1 MHSCSFAI
9 SSPGLVPVLRDIRT
23 MQRWEILRR
32 ARRGYTAA
40 QLAEESTSSLES
52 TQDSLDRLEA
62 VGLVVRQRASSRTGR
77 VCYRAPME
85 RLIVAFDRTSET
97 DRTLMQAMEGGM
109 REYSRS
115 VIDGAESVKRVNPQ
129 GSIAIHGVT
138 SVLLLEEDAC
148 AVRDAFRSAYALL
161 VEAERRARE
170 SQVAAGARGYHVTLE
185 MRELNEPERPM
196 AEVFMVEQ
204 SIADENRKILHQAAS
219 MLLSPRELLVA
230 KALGEGK
237 SRPQIAR
244 EFGLSAHTVVTMS
257 RRIYQKLGVH
267 SRAELSTR
275 LLAA

>member
-1 MHSCSFAI
+1 MESRSFSI
-9 SSPGLVPVLRDIRT
+9 SSPGLVSVLRDIRT

-32 ARRGYTAA
+32 AQRGYTMAR
-40 QLAEESTSSLES
+40 LAEESHSSLEA

-62 VGLVVRQRASSRTGR
+62 VGLVVRRRASSRSGR
-77 VCYRAPME
+77 VAYRAPME
-85 RLIVAFDRTSET
+85 RLIIVFDRASEM
-97 DRTLMQAMEGGM
+97 DRTLMRSMEGGM

-115 VIDGAESVKRVNPQ
+115 VIDGAEPMYRTSPQ

-148 AVRDAFRSAYALL
+148 AVRDAFRGAYALL

-170 SQVAAGARGYHVTLE
+170 STASAQARGYHVTME

-196 AEVFMVEQ
+196 AEIFMVEQ
-204 SIADENRKILHQAAS
+204 SIADENRLVLCRAAS

-230 KALGEGK
+230 KALGGGR

-244 EFGLSAHTVVTMS
+244 DLGLSAHTIVTMS
-257 RRIYQKLGVH
+257 KRIYRKLGVH

-275 LLAA
+275 LTAA